1 MRKNNKI
8 PSKELLEA
16 IDRYFDCALSD
27 NEERELRRILAITDS
42 DNPSVLEAKALMG
55 FATINSGNH
64 PAAAKGLSSPR
75 FLMTPNSKRKLL
87 KTTGVAAAIALIV
100 SLGMMVIN
108 KAGSNQINN
117 SECIAYV
124 NGQRITDEET
134 VMSLLVENISELD
147 RGAEEAQN
155 LFIEDLN
162 ELLPISGE
170 IE

>member
-1 MRKNNKI
+1 MSKNNKI

-27 NEERELRRILAITDS
+27 NEERELCRMLATTDS

-55 FATINSGNH
+55 FTTINRINNH
-64 PAAAKGLSSPR
+64 ATKKEFSSPR
-75 FLMTPNSKRKLL
+75 FLMRPHSKRKLL
-87 KTTGVAAAIALIV
+87 KITGVAAAVTLIV
-100 SLGMMVIN
+100 SLGMILIN
-108 KAGSNQINN
+108 KAGSHHINN

-124 NGQRITDEET
+124 NGQCITDEET

-162 ELLPISGE
+162 ELLPLTSE
-170 IE
+170 ME